1 MRQIFIFIFNLAF
14 ALTVCGQE
22 KSSNIK
28 LIKTIPLPGVHGKF
42 DHMAVDSKNNRFYL
56 AAKGNNSVEVVDLG
70 KDKIVHSIKNIS
82 APQGILFIPEENIIV
97 VSGGGDGTLR
107 GFDVTDF
114 KEKFILHLGGEADN
128 IRFSSI
134 RNRIYVAY
142 GDGAIAVIDAHS
154 FKKVSEI
161 KFKAHPEAFSLDP
174 TNDKMW
180 VNLPDMGLIKLI
192 NLDTEMEIA
201 SWKTAAQPDNFPMS
215 LVDSCHKLIIASRLK
230 PEISILNCLTGDLLQ
245 SFKCD
250 SDPDAMFYDE
260 QHERVFISCGG
271 GSIYILNN
279 IVEEKVKPPLIVATR
294 RGARTCRWIPETNS
308 LFVAL
313 PEIDGKMA
321 EIRLYQ

>member
-1 MRQIFIFIFNLAF
+1 MKQIFIFIFNLAF
-14 ALTVCGQE
+14 ALTVYGQGKPTE
-22 KSSNIK
+22 IK
-28 LIKTIPLPGVHGKF
+28 LTKTIPLPGVHGKF
-42 DHMAVDSKNNRFYL
+42 DHMAVDSKNNRLYL
-56 AAKGNNSVEVVDLG
+56 AAKGNNSVEVVDLE
-70 KDKIVHSIKNIS
+70 KNKIVHSIKNIS

-97 VSGGGDGTLR
+97 VSSGGDGTLK
-107 GFDVTDF
+107 GFDATDF

-134 RNRIYVAY
+134 RHRIYVAY
-142 GDGAIAVIDAHS
+142 GDGAIAVIDSHS

-161 KFKAHPEAFSLDP
+161 TFTAHPEAFSLDSS
-174 TNDKMW
+174 NEKMW

-192 NLDTEMEIA
+192 NLDTEKEIA
-201 SWKTAAQPDNFPMS
+201 SWETAAQPDNFPMS
-215 LVDSCHKLIIASRLK
+215 LVDRCHKLIVASRLN
-230 PEISILNCLTGDLLQ
+230 PEISILNCLTGEQLQ

-260 QHERVFISCGG
+260 RHDRVFISCGG

-279 IVEEKVKPPLIVATR
+279 IMEEKVKTPVIVYTR
-294 RGARTCRWIPETNS
+294 KGARTCKWISETNS